1 MAEFSGK
8 IVSAQY
14 IDPEYSIIKVLY
26 DDNGRLTVYNLDVNP
41 DHPDFQAL
49 EAEGWTSD
57 KIIDETAEVKK
68 AQSMAFNIEIES
80 AAKKLLEEKFG
91 ENINN
96 PDSNAETR
104 ISWEDFP
111 TLNEDKDEIF
121 RFKIWAFESEAMKG
135 ASPEVKKSLRKATT
149 LAKAIAIYDTLL

>member
-8 IVSAQY
+8 IISAQY

-26 DDNGRLTVYNLDVNP
+26 DNDGAMTVYNVDVNP

-49 EAEGWTSD
+49 EAEGWDSE
-57 KIIDETAEVKK
+57 KIIEETAESKK
-68 AQSMAFNIEIES
+68 AQSMAFNIEIET

-96 PDSNAETR
+96 PDSDAETR
-104 ISWEDFP
+104 IAWEDFP
-111 TLNEDKDEIF
+111 KLNEDKDEIF

-135 ASPEVKKSLRKATT
+135 ASPDVKKSLRKATT